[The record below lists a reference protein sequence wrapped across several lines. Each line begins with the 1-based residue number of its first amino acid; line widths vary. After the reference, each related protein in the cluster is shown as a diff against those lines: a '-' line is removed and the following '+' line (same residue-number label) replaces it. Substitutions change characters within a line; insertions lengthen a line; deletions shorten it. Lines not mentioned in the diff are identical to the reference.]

1 MIRKSQPESLQSLVR
16 EASRAKGEMTVKH
29 CRKALG
35 LSGPLQYARI
45 AGAMKDLLTS
55 GYIKRARLT
64 SGAPIPATFVWAG
77 EPADLSYRECQ
88 LKMARFMGIRTKKN
102 EPFGAEDVSRVTEC
116 SYYWAKRY
124 ISALKERG
132 LLALA
137 GRIKGRTSS
146 VPVYLA
152 TAEAMRVNPED
163 WPGIKRK
170 SETRVL
176 DEVRDQVR
184 DLAADIFCAT
194 RGEFDRAEIVG
205 KAHLILEKLEG
216 K

>member
-16 EASRAKGEMTVKH
+16 EAIKAKGEMTVKQ
-29 CRKALG
+29 CRRALG
-35 LSGPLQYARI
+35 LSGPAEYSRI
-45 AGAMKDLLTS
+45 ATAMRDLARR
-55 GYIKRARLT
+55 GYIKRML
-64 SGAPIPATFVWAG
+64 PATFVWIG

-102 EPFGAEDVSRVTEC
+102 EPFCAEDVSRVTEC
-116 SYYWAKRY
+116 SHDWAKRY
-124 ISALKERG
+124 ITALKERG

-137 GRIKGRTSS
+137 GRIKGKTSP

-163 WPGIKRK
+163 WPGMKRLK
-170 SETRVL
+170 NTKET

-184 DLAADIFCAT
+184 ELAAEIFCST
-194 RGEFDRAEIVG
+194 RGGFDRAEIAG

-216 K
+216 KT